1 MEIVT
6 LLFFLLVTV
15 YFIWSSK
22 FSYGKKLVVID
33 KAFIRTF
40 IAIGFVLKGLTAIF
54 RVLPQTLMIAKW

>member
-40 IAIGFVLKGLTAIF
+40 MLLDTCLKD
-54 RVLPQTLMIAKW
+54 